1 MEEKQLKYYKMH
13 HDLEEQIHRGELRAG
28 DRVPSENQLAA
39 DYQVSRQ
46 TVRKALAILEQEG
59 YIYAMHGK
67 GTFVSERLRPGHK
80 SHNIAVVTTY
90 LSDYIFPRVI
100 QGIDDV
106 LTAEGYS
113 ILLKNT
119 HNSRSQEARCLEEL
133 LQKDIDGVIIEPSKS
148 QISCRHL
155 HLYEQLESYG
165 IPYVFIQGCFDRME
179 DRPQVLMDDCRGGYM
194 ITKYL
199 LDNGHRSIAGIF
211 KADDGQGRMRYAG
224 YTKALMEHSLK
235 IKNRQILW
243 VDSEDIREME
253 MASDRVLKRLDGCTA
268 CVCYNDEIA
277 SKLVKVLQSAEVKV
291 PDQISVIGIDNSSL
305 ARFSEVPIT
314 SVNNPANEI
323 GKCAAQIILDKI
335 DKNMEMYSA
344 EFAPELVMRN
354 SVKLY
359 NEVM

>member
-1 MEEKQLKYYKMH
+1 MKKFEKIVTWIQEEVRSGRMVS
-13 HDLEEQIHRGELRAG
+13 GEKL
-28 DRVPSENQLAA
+28 PSEQELSEQF
-39 DYQVSRQ
+39 QVSRQ
-46 TVRKALAILEQEG
+46 TVRRA
-59 YIYAMHGK
+59 
-67 GTFVSERLRPGHK
+67 
-80 SHNIAVVTTY
+80 
-90 LSDYIFPRVI
+90 
-100 QGIDDV
+100 
-106 LTAEGYS
+106 
-113 ILLKNT
+113 
-119 HNSRSQEARCLEEL
+119 LEEL
-133 LQKDIDGVIIEPSKS
+133 VKENIVESRRGSGSYICEDAGMLQIAMTDNSVAKERMHLEEFLRTRRIDGLIAEPVKSGLPNPNLDLYQKLQKS
-148 QISCRHL
+148 
-155 HLYEQLESYG
+155 G
-165 IPYVFIQGCFDRME
+165 IPVVFVNSFYENLTI
-179 DRPQVLMDDCRGGYM
+179 PHVSLDDEKAGYLA
-194 ITKYL
+194 TKHL
-199 LDNGHRSIAGIF
+199 LECGHTRIAGIF

-253 MASDRVLKRLDGCTA
+253 MESERILKRLDGCTA

-277 SKLVKVLQSAEVKV
+277 SKLVKVLQSAEIKV

>member
-1 MEEKQLKYYKMH
+1 
-13 HDLEEQIHRGELRAG
+13 
-28 DRVPSENQLAA
+28 
-39 DYQVSRQ
+39 
-46 TVRKALAILEQEG
+46 
-59 YIYAMHGK
+59 
-67 GTFVSERLRPGHK
+67 
-80 SHNIAVVTTY
+80 
-90 LSDYIFPRVI
+90 
-100 QGIDDV
+100 
-106 LTAEGYS
+106 
-113 ILLKNT
+113 
-119 HNSRSQEARCLEEL
+119 
-133 LQKDIDGVIIEPSKS
+133 
-148 QISCRHL
+148 
-155 HLYEQLESYG
+155 
-165 IPYVFIQGCFDRME
+165 
-179 DRPQVLMDDCRGGYM
+179 MDDEKAGYLA
-194 ITKYL
+194 TKHL
-199 LDNGHRSIAGIF
+199 LECGHTRIAGIF

-253 MASDRVLKRLDGCTA
+253 MESDRILKRLDGCTA

-277 SKLVKVLQSAEVKV
+277 SKLVKVLQSAEIKV

-305 ARFSEVPIT
+305 ARFCEVPIT